1 MLNDRS
7 PPYPVSSST
16 ICPILVSAEKYS
28 QVEKQPSSRGFGFL
42 NTTQFLNAFNDNL
55 LKQMLMWGTAA
66 GGIWASQI
74 APGGQAYAS
83 LCLAVPFILLSG
95 FAGQFSDRYSKRTVI
110 IVVKFMEVLIGIM
123 ALVGFLMGSLWVL
136 IAALVLISIQSTFF
150 SPAKYGILPEII
162 EEKLL
167 SRANGTLSM
176 FTYVACI
183 LGIGA
188 AGPLYDLY
196 ISKTFWWDWN
206 WQWPEMVPPGI
217 PGILWIPGAAIVLVG
232 ILGMIAT
239 RGLPRVPVQ
248 NPEMKIRPIFFR
260 AYRETW
266 RDIRGTPLG
275 TVVLAWSYFYMIVAG
290 LAILIPA
297 DFADLLDITRSK
309 ATPLLLCL
317 AVSLGIGDYTAGR
330 LSGHR
335 IRPGMIPV
343 GAIGTTVMLFALGAI
358 PLNYYLIAG
367 CLSLAGFMAGFI
379 MVPLQTMTQQL
390 ASEDQRGGVLGLWNC
405 GSFVGIVIGN
415 VIFLVVKSKH
425 INMASNHVFYIC
437 GVLGVL
443 LIVLLYTGWQ
453 KQFEEAVAEPGQSDR
468 EEQGSGAGSTKRR

>member
-1 MLNDRS
+1 MNT
-7 PPYPVSSST
+7 SSN
-16 ICPILVSAEKYS
+16 
-28 QVEKQPSSRGFGFL
+28 SRGFGFL

-55 LKQMLMWGTAA
+55 LKQMLMWGTAT

-83 LCLAVPFILLSG
+83 LCLAIPFILLSG
-95 FAGQFSDRYSKRTVI
+95 FAGQFSDRYSKRSVI

-123 ALVGFLMGSLWVL
+123 ALVGFLMGNLWVL
-136 IAALVLISIQSTFF
+136 ITALVLISIQSTFF

-188 AGPLYDLY
+188 AGPLYELY
-196 ISKTFWWDWN
+196 AGGEIA
-206 WQWPEMVPPGI
+206 PPS
-217 PGILWIPGAAIVLVG
+217 GILWIPGAAIVLVG

-248 NPEMKIRPIFFR
+248 SPEMKIRPVFFT

-266 RDIRGTPLG
+266 RDIRGTPLA
-275 TVVLAWSYFYMIVAG
+275 TVVIAWSYFYMIVAG

-297 DFADLLDITRSK
+297 DFPDLLGISPTK

-358 PLNYYLIAG
+358 PLNYYLIG
-367 CLSLAGFMAGFI
+367 ICLSAAGFMAGFI

-390 ASEDQRGGVLGLWNC
+390 SSEDQRGGVLGLWNC

-425 INMASNHVFYIC
+425 VNMASNHVFYIC
-437 GVLGVL
+437 GGLGVIL
-443 LIVLLYTGWQ
+443 VILLYTGWQ
-453 KQFEEAVAEPGQSDR
+453 KQFEEAVGEPAGKVP
-468 EEQGSGAGSTKRR
+468 EEQGSEARSTVDDE

>member
-1 MLNDRS
+1 MLHYRGW
-7 PPYPVSSST
+7 PYPVSSST
-16 ICPILVSAEKYS
+16 ISQPLVSAEKYAH
-28 QVEKQPSSRGFGFL
+28 VEKQPSSRGFGFL

-83 LCLAVPFILLSG
+83 LCLAIPFILLSG
-95 FAGQFSDRYSKRTVI
+95 FAGQFSDRYSKRAVI

-123 ALVGFLMGSLWVL
+123 ALVGFLVGNLWVL
-136 IAALVLISIQSTFF
+136 ITALVLISVQSTFF

-196 ISKTFWWDWN
+196 APDGIA
-206 WQWPEMVPPGI
+206 PPS
-217 PGILWIPGAAIVLVG
+217 GILWIPGAAIVLVG

-248 NPEMKIRPIFFR
+248 NPEMKIRPIFFK

-266 RDIRGTPLG
+266 RDIRRTPLG

-297 DFADLLDITRSK
+297 DFADLLGITRSR

-358 PLNYYLIAG
+358 PLNYYLIAS
-367 CLSLAGFMAGFI
+367 CLSLAGFLAGFI

-437 GVLGVL
+437 GVLGL
-443 LIVLLYTGWQ
+443 LLVVLLYTGWQ
-453 KQFEEAVAEPGQSDR
+453 KQFEEAVSEPASGNR
-468 EEQGSGAGSTKRR
+468 EEQGSEAGRTTDDK